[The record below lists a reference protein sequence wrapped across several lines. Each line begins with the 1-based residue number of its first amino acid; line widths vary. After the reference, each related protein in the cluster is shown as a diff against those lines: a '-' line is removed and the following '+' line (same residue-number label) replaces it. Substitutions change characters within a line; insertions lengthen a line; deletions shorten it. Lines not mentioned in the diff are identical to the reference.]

1 MPGGRSA
8 ADQAA
13 SVVMANAWR
22 PRRPTVTDLWPVL
35 QQTVAGTV
43 AWLLATHLVHHHE
56 PFFAPIA
63 AVVALNTQLGER
75 GLNALRLLLGV
86 LTGIVFGEIALYGL
100 GNGYAALALSL
111 FAAMTTARAL
121 DAARIVMAQAASAA
135 ILTVATGSG
144 QRGPQRLGD
153 ALIGAGVALV
163 FSQLLFTPRPF
174 ALLHRAEQAALI
186 RVADGLTL
194 TAQAVE
200 AEDEALAEQAVSSLR
215 DLRDRLSELAR
226 TRHASRRVVA
236 HSPWWRGQK
245 RRVVRESE
253 NAGVLDLLGSSA
265 LMLARTAMTAG
276 ADRDWLAPEVR
287 ELAQAVAALA
297 AAPGDQTVRQRAAE
311 HVLAML
317 GRVDT
322 VHAHQPGDVA
332 AAALVIVAVD
342 VLAFT
347 GLDAE

>member
-1 MPGGRSA
+1 MTI
-8 ADQAA
+8 
-13 SVVMANAWR
+13 AWR
-22 PRRPTVTDLWPVL
+22 RRRLTVTDLWPVL
-35 QQTVAGTV
+35 QQTIAGTV

-75 GLNALRLLLGV
+75 GLNAVRLLLGV
-86 LTGIVFGEIALYGL
+86 LTGIVFGEIALYAL
-100 GNGYAALALSL
+100 GSGYAALALSL
-111 FAAMTTARAL
+111 FAAMATASAL
-121 DAARIVMAQAASAA
+121 GTARIVMAQAASAA
-135 ILTVATGSG
+135 ILTVATGSA
-144 QRGPQRLGD
+144 QRGPERLGD

-163 FSQLLFTPRPF
+163 FSQLLFTPRPVG
-174 ALLHRAEQAALI
+174 LLLRAEQAALSTL
-186 RVADGLTL
+186 ADGLTL

-200 AEDEALAEQAVSSLR
+200 AEDEALAEQAVSALR
-215 DLRDRLSELAR
+215 DLRDRLGELAR

-236 HSPWWRGQK
+236 HSPWWRGQR

-276 ADRDWLAPEVR
+276 ADRDALAPEVR

-311 HVLAML
+311 HVLAVL
-317 GRVDT
+317 EQVDT
-322 VHAHQPGDVA
+322 LHADQPGAVA
-332 AAALVIVAVD
+332 TGALVMVAVD
-342 VLAFT
+342 VLGFT
-347 GLDAE
+347 GLEPE